1 MSRGACARS
10 SGDGILR
17 AVVALPAVFCLEFLD
32 NTADI
37 EAFLWNDVRQIEAQV
52 VRESPRRFCIHYAIS
67 QPDYY
72 SLEVCLGGCLVVSNV
87 PQTWPWVVCS
97 SACKA
102 RRWPLIGRPSR
113 SLSSTTC

>member
-1 MSRGACARS
+1 MTRGACARL

-17 AVVALPAVFCLEFLD
+17 AVVALPAVFYLEFLD

-37 EAFLWNDVRQIEAQV
+37 EAFLWNHVRQIEAHV
-52 VRESPRRFCIHYAIS
+52 LRESPRRFCINYAIS
-67 QPDYY
+67 QPDDY
-72 SLEVCLGGCLVVSNV
+72 SLEVCLRSCVVSNA
-87 PQTWPWVVCS
+87 PQAWPWVVCS